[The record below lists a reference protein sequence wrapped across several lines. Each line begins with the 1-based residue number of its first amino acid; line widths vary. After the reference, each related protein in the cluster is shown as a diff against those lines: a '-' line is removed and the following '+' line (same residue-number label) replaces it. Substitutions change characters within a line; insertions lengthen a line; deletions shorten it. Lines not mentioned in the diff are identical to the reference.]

1 MLKDDLRFGLLLG
14 FLAPVAGMLLYY
26 LIQFRNVMGFGEF
39 LQIILQQKTLLTAM
53 ISVCL
58 VANAAIFT
66 IYVNKRIDQTAKGI
80 FIATCVYGA
89 ASLLWKFVL

>member
-14 FLAPVAGMLLYY
+14 FLAPVAGMLVYY
-26 LIQFRNVMGFGEF
+26 FIQFRNVIDFGEF
-39 LQIILQQKTLLTAM
+39 IQIILQQKTLLTAM

-58 VANAAIFT
+58 VVNAAIFT
-66 IYVNKRIDQTAKGI
+66 FYVNKRIDQTAKGI

-89 ASLLWKFVL
+89 GSLLWKFVL